1 MKEKVWEYIKTHNMI
16 EDGDRIVV
24 GVSGGADSICLL
36 NLLYQFSK
44 EINIELSVAH
54 INHGLRGEEA
64 DNDEKFVENI
74 CKEYNI
80 NYKSYNYNI
89 NKIAKIKG
97 ISEEEAGRKVRYKSF
112 YKSSELFN
120 ANKIAVAHN
129 KNDNAE
135 TILFHL
141 IRGSGIKG
149 LTGISSKREMKSTKI
164 EVIRPLLCI
173 SRAEIEKYLTSNNIT
188 YKIDSTNLTENY
200 TRNKIRNKV
209 IAYITKEINVNAIE
223 NIVKAGEHLSE
234 ISKYLEQNIDS
245 EYYNLVREDNNE
257 YMLLL
262 EDATSADPV
271 IQKGVIRRILGNMK
285 DGLKDIESKHIDQII
300 SLYDKSVG
308 RLINLPGDRIAKRTY
323 NEIRF
328 YIGNQDEKQTLDNK
342 KNENN
347 DINIQINRIPYSYNL
362 KKINKTMDVKI
373 INSTVL
379 EDIPKKPCTKW
390 FDYDKIENTIKIRT
404 IEEDDFIQIYKD
416 GGRKKLKDLF
426 VDIKIPKEER
436 QFILVV
442 ADGRHI
448 MWIIDDRAKHR
459 ISERYKVNY
468 NTKNILEMDLA
479 KNMEG

>member
-16 EDGDRIVV
+16 EEGDRVVV

-36 NLLYQFSK
+36 NLLYQLSK
-44 EINIELSVAH
+44 KINIELSVAH
-54 INHGLRGEEA
+54 INHGLRGKEA
-64 DNDEKFVENI
+64 DIDEKFVEEI
-74 CKEYNI
+74 CKQYNI
-80 NYKSYNYNI
+80 NYKSYSYNI
-89 NKIAKIKG
+89 NKIAKNRG

-112 YKSSELFN
+112 YKSTELFN

-149 LTGISSKREMKSTKI
+149 LTGISSKREMKSTNI

-173 SRAEIEKYLTSNNIT
+173 SRAEIEEYLSDNNIT

-245 EYYNLVREDNNE
+245 EYYNLVKEDNNE
-257 YMLLL
+257 YTLLL
-262 EDATSADPV
+262 ENAISADLV

-285 DGLKDIESKHIDQII
+285 EGLKDIESKHIDQII

-308 RLINLPGDRIAKRTY
+308 RLINLPGDRIAKRGY
-323 NEIRF
+323 KEITF
-328 YIGNQDEKQTLDNK
+328 YIGDQKANKIVENK
-342 KNENN
+342 KGEE
-347 DINIQINRIPYSYNL
+347 DNIHITINRIPFSYELNN
-362 KKINKTMDVKI
+362 INKIMDVKI
-373 INSTVL
+373 INTTVL
-379 EDIPKKPCTKW
+379 EDIPKKSCTKW

-404 IEEDDFIQIYKD
+404 IEENDFIQIYKD
-416 GGRKKLKDLF
+416 GGRKNLKDLF

-436 QFILVV
+436 QFILLV
-442 ADGRHI
+442 ADGNHI

-459 ISERYKVNY
+459 ISEQYKISY

-479 KNMEG
+479 NSMED